1 MSSLESRIRN
11 ELNGS
16 WSRKALL
23 NVSDADPNTPN
34 DLAKNETLVP
44 GVTEPVEEHED
55 ERQIQLD
62 TDRSFVLYPVGE
74 I

>member
-1 MSSLESRIRN
+1 M
-11 ELNGS
+11 
-16 WSRKALL
+16 